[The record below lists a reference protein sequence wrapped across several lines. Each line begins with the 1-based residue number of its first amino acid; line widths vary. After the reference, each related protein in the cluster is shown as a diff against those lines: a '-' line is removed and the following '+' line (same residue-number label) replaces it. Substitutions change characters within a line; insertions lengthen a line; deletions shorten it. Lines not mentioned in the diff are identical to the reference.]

1 MSKPPLDRAK
11 RWPGEGLVTIVIVYC
26 MVDIYIYTHGNYIH
40 IHTYGNSNYLLAFPH
55 ISLLNGYD
63 MLQLLNTEN
72 MAHSQQA
79 DTFTRPLSLSR
90 PMPRRKTATRV
101 SSSTNVY

>member
-1 MSKPPLDRAK
+1 M
-11 RWPGEGLVTIVIVYC
+11 VI
-26 MVDIYIYTHGNYIH
+26 IY